1 MRMFKDIAGFITLAA
16 RLLWHFW
23 PHLLLTGIVGLIA
36 RELLLQGAVRA
47 GFYAPL
53 AGMIVLSLVVLVKL
67 LVVVVMLNCLR
78 PALPAL
84 AKLRGS
90 AASVAT
96 DGDGRRADRLFVLTA
111 AVILPFFAYYAA
123 WGFLGDTVR
132 EYSRLAFERLAF
144 GERIEVFDLMRS
156 RSLVAA
162 ILACWCIRWVSK
174 RLNAKR
180 NSPWL
185 RFVIVAADASWIFI
199 SLFALNKWKDEL
211 IGFIGAGAGLDGI
224 RESSAWW
231 TITAYA
237 ASPSSFI
244 PVEFRQP
251 ALSEQAQNLFFYA
264 LLPLVWLVMASIIY
278 GYDLSS
284 SKAAPKP
291 PLLQSRVGG
300 WLSDF
305 ALHYLGGYRSRYR
318 PVLNCLKLVVSTS
331 LVTLLAFILL
341 YRMTNWAGAW
351 IWYGAT
357 HLLGP
362 YDIATWQRLGDV
374 LEILFGSP
382 TELDG
387 GIILDAIRI
396 TLLAAVLEYALR
408 SSDVRRPPEQAEA
421 A

>member
-1 MRMFKDIAGFITLAA
+1 MRMLKDVAGLITLAA
-16 RLLWHFW
+16 QLLWRFW
-23 PHLLLTGIVGLIA
+23 PQLLLTGTVGLIA

-90 AASVAT
+90 VKRVAAEGA
-96 DGDGRRADRLFVLTA
+96 GRRTDRLFVLTA

-123 WGFLGDTVR
+123 WGFLGDTIR

-144 GERIEVFDLMRS
+144 GERIEVFNLMRS

-162 ILACWCIRWVSK
+162 ILVCWCIRWISK

-211 IGFIGAGAGLDGI
+211 IGFIGAGGVLDGI

-231 TITAYA
+231 AITAYA

-244 PVEFRQP
+244 PSSFGNRTCQRRCRICSFTLCYRLFGWSWPRLSMAMICRAAQP
-251 ALSEQAQNLFFYA
+251 HKSRRSCKAGLAAGSVILPSIILEAIAAAIALS
-264 LLPLVWLVMASIIY
+264 
-278 GYDLSS
+278 
-284 SKAAPKP
+284 
-291 PLLQSRVGG
+291 
-300 WLSDF
+300 
-305 ALHYLGGYRSRYR
+305 
-318 PVLNCLKLVVSTS
+318 
-331 LVTLLAFILL
+331 
-341 YRMTNWAGAW
+341 
-351 IWYGAT
+351 
-357 HLLGP
+357 
-362 YDIATWQRLGDV
+362 
-374 LEILFGSP
+374 
-382 TELDG
+382 
-387 GIILDAIRI
+387 
-396 TLLAAVLEYALR
+396 
-408 SSDVRRPPEQAEA
+408 
-421 A
+421 